1 MDKVYAVW
9 SDVRYEGKR
18 LLGLYK
24 DQQDA
29 IRYAKAYTEESYKE
43 WEVDTHADYPCWHD
57 GWDEDIYVM
66 DELVK

>member
-9 SDVRYEGKR
+9 YDVRYEGKR

-29 IRYAKAYTEESYKE
+29 ISFAKAWTKESHKD
-43 WEVDTHADYPCWHD
+43 WEVDNHADYPCWHD
-57 GWDEDIYVM
+57 GWDEDIYIM